1 MNARIKKKIKK
12 RDGYRKYNTYYIHKL
27 YSLFPDDEA
36 MKYMNHMIYVIGNNI
51 KHPHK
56 FLVLSNVYPSL
67 TREVNW
73 VVRQGDDV
81 GGVKMDYSLGVINSG
96 NTKIQVISSTKIDT
110 AINDQMI
117 QYTELKKSKTEEMN
131 NKTNSSLKEMLNDWQ
146 KEILKN
152 LEKEILKNS
161 EKYIKEESN

>member
-56 FLVLSNVYPSL
+56 ITLLSNVYPIGISND
-67 TREVNW
+67 TR
-73 VVRQGDDV
+73 G
-81 GGVKMDYSLGVINSG
+81 
-96 NTKIQVISSTKIDT
+96 
-110 AINDQMI
+110 NDQLI
-117 QYTELKKSKTEEMN
+117 QYAELKKSKTEEMN

-146 KEILKN
+146 K
-152 LEKEILKNS
+152 
-161 EKYIKEESN
+161 YIKEESN

>member
-27 YSLFPDDEA
+27 FSLFPDDKA
-36 MKYMNHMIYVIGNNI
+36 MKYMNHMICMIGNNI

-56 FLVLSNVYPSL
+56 IILFSNVYPIGISNV
-67 TREVNW
+67 TR
-73 VVRQGDDV
+73 G
-81 GGVKMDYSLGVINSG
+81 
-96 NTKIQVISSTKIDT
+96 
-110 AINDQMI
+110 NDQLI
-117 QYTELKKSKTEEMN
+117 QYAELKKSKTEEMNNKTNSSLKEMN

-152 LEKEILKNS
+152 LEKENLKNL
-161 EKYIKEESN
+161 EKYIKEESD

>member
-56 FLVLSNVYPSL
+56 ILLLSNVYPIGISNV
-67 TREVNW
+67 TR
-73 VVRQGDDV
+73 G
-81 GGVKMDYSLGVINSG
+81 
-96 NTKIQVISSTKIDT
+96 
-110 AINDQMI
+110 NDQLI
-117 QYTELKKSKTEEMN
+117 QYAELKKSKTEEMN
-131 NKTNSSLKEMLNDWQ
+131 NKTNSSLKEMINDLAKENLNY
-146 KEILKN
+146 L
-152 LEKEILKNS
+152 

>member
-56 FLVLSNVYPSL
+56 ILLLSNVYPIGISND
-67 TREVNW
+67 TR
-73 VVRQGDDV
+73 G
-81 GGVKMDYSLGVINSG
+81 
-96 NTKIQVISSTKIDT
+96 
-110 AINDQMI
+110 NDQLI
-117 QYTELKKSKTEEMN
+117 QYAELKKSKTEEMN

-146 KEILKN
+146 KEILKD
-152 LEKEILKNS
+152 LEKENLKNL

>member
-36 MKYMNHMIYVIGNNI
+36 MKYMNHMIYMIGNNI

-56 FLVLSNVYPSL
+56 ILLLSNVYPIGISNV
-67 TREVNW
+67 TR
-73 VVRQGDDV
+73 G
-81 GGVKMDYSLGVINSG
+81 
-96 NTKIQVISSTKIDT
+96 
-110 AINDQMI
+110 NDQLI
-117 QYTELKKSKTEEMN
+117 QYAELKKSKTEEMN

-146 KEILKN
+146 KEMINDLAK
-152 LEKEILKNS
+152 EKLNYL

>member
-27 YSLFPDDEA
+27 FSLFPDDEA

-56 FLVLSNVYPSL
+56 ILLLSNVYPIGIS
-67 TREVNW
+67 N
-73 VVRQGDDV
+73 
-81 GGVKMDYSLGVINSG
+81 VIRG
-96 NTKIQVISSTKIDT
+96 
-110 AINDQMI
+110 NDQLI
-117 QYTELKKSKTEEMN
+117 QYAELKKSKTEEMN

-146 KEILKN
+146 KEILKD
-152 LEKEILKNS
+152 LEKENLKNL

>member
-56 FLVLSNVYPSL
+56 ILLLSNVYPIGISNV
-67 TREVNW
+67 TR
-73 VVRQGDDV
+73 G
-81 GGVKMDYSLGVINSG
+81 
-96 NTKIQVISSTKIDT
+96 
-110 AINDQMI
+110 NDQLI
-117 QYTELKKSKTEEMN
+117 QYAELKKSKTEEMN
-131 NKTNSSLKEMLNDWQ
+131 NKTNTSLKEMLNDWQ
-146 KEILKN
+146 KENLKN
-152 LEKEILKNS
+152 LEKENLKNL

>member
-27 YSLFPDDEA
+27 FSLFPDDKA
-36 MKYMNHMIYVIGNNI
+36 MKYMNHMICMIGNNI

-56 FLVLSNVYPSL
+56 IILFSNVYPIGISNV
-67 TREVNW
+67 TR
-73 VVRQGDDV
+73 G
-81 GGVKMDYSLGVINSG
+81 
-96 NTKIQVISSTKIDT
+96 
-110 AINDQMI
+110 NDQLI
-117 QYTELKKSKTEEMN
+117 QYAELKKSKTEEMN

-152 LEKEILKNS
+152 LEKENLKNL
-161 EKYIKEESN
+161 EKYIKEESD